1 MQVILTGTF
10 SIVAI
15 DATAG
20 EAGVAVASKYPA
32 VGEVVPFVRAGVGAV
47 ATQCHHN
54 PPWGPRALDMLA
66 KGAHPAEVIA
76 ALLKEDEKPG
86 LRQLA
91 AIDMQGRVANHN
103 PYAREGDGLWWG
115 SLAGRFY
122 SCQGNS
128 LVGMQVIHEMAK
140 AFETTSGTLADR
152 LMASLVAGDRAG
164 GDHRGR
170 LGAAILVAGPKHP
183 DKPLDLRVDK
193 DDDAVNALHRK
204 YLACCSTCPFP
215 PRPD

>member
-1 MQVILTGTF
+1 MAVILTGTF

-15 DATAG
+15 DPVTG

-32 VGEVVPFVRAGVGAV
+32 VGGVVPFVRAGVGAF
-47 ATQCHHN
+47 ATQCNSN
-54 PPWGPRALDMLA
+54 PPWGAKALDMMA
-66 KGAHPAEVIA
+66 KGTHPSEVIA
-76 ALLKEDEKPG
+76 ALLKEDDKPG

-91 AIDMQGRVANHN
+91 AIDMQGCVANHN
-103 PYAREGDGLWWG
+103 PYTREGDGLWWG

-122 SCQGNS
+122 SCQGNT

-140 AFETTSGTLADR
+140 AFETTPGPLCDR
-152 LMASLVAGDRAG
+152 LMASLVGGDRGG

-170 LGAAILVAGPKHP
+170 LAAALLVAGPKQP

-193 DDDAVNALHRK
+193 DDDAVNALHQK
-204 YLACCSTCPFP
+204 YQAHKRIAKT
-215 PRPD
+215 D